1 MALITGWDRS
11 TWNSGAWNSPS
22 PVEVTGVPAAS
33 AVGSATIIEGT
44 GVTFSVTGVSAAS
57 AIGTATAT
65 GASNVSVTG
74 VSAASAVGT
83 ATPLIIT
90 LVGVTGVSA
99 ASAIGSPTLI
109 ANSILSPSGVSAA
122 SAIGS
127 VQINFSFSVEG
138 VSAAGLANTVLIWDQ
153 IDDSQTPNWTQIAA

>member
-1 MALITGWDRS
+1 MSNSDLYGWSRG
-11 TWNSGAWNSPS
+11 TWNSGAWNKSIPL
-22 PVEVTGVPAAS
+22 EVSGVSAAS
-33 AVGSATIIEGT
+33 AVGSATITEGT
-44 GVTFSVTGVSAAS
+44 GVTF
-57 AIGTATAT
+57 
-65 GASNVSVTG
+65 SVTG

-90 LVGVTGVSA
+90 NVSVTGVSA

-127 VQINFSFSVEG
+127 TQINFSFSVEG
-138 VSAAGLANTVLIWDQ
+138 VSAAGLVNTVLIWDL
-153 IDDSQTPNWTQIAA
+153 IDDSQTSGFTEINASQTPTWTQIAA

>member
-22 PVEVTGVPAAS
+22 PVEVTGVSAAS
-33 AVGSATIIEGT
+33 AVGSATITEGT

-57 AIGTATAT
+57 AIGTAT
-65 GASNVSVTG
+65 
-74 VSAASAVGT
+74 
-83 ATPLIIT
+83 PLIIT
-90 LVGVTGVSA
+90 SVSVTGVSA

-109 ANSILSPSGVSAA
+109 ANSIVSPSGVSAA